1 MSDAQTKAKRT
12 KTADERDVWSPDLP
26 ARDKIR
32 PRLRIVPLM
41 ITLTTVALA
50 VPLGWAMWVQ
60 EILAE
65 ALNMVICPLRQ
76 KPSAPR

>member
-32 PRLRIVPLM
+32 PKDRSTYDHSDDGRARRAA
-41 ITLTTVALA
+41 ALGD
-50 VPLGWAMWVQ
+50 VG
-60 EILAE
+60 
-65 ALNMVICPLRQ
+65 LNKAFTKDM
-76 KPSAPR
+76 